1 MKTRIA
7 LIIFDITLNLAIGI
21 YYMNHRE
28 TLLGGIMMRCPV
40 AISPGIFAIELFC
53 FYFYCRYLIPDGK
66 QYFKKPKTKL

>member
-1 MKTRIA
+1 MKTRIV
-7 LIIFDITLNLAIGI
+7 LIFSDITLNLVIGI

-28 TLLGGIMMRCPV
+28 TLLGSIMIRCPV

-66 QYFKKPKTKL
+66 R